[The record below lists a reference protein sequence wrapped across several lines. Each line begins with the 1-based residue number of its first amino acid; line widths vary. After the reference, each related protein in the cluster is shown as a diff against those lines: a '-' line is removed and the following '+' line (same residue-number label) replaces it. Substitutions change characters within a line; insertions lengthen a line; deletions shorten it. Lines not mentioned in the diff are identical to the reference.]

1 MKNLLIILSI
11 ATLFILSIATLF
23 YSCESKKS
31 ENTEEASVVQNG
43 IRWTGENPTANY
55 LAIGGLNHYEN
66 IELANAFTLW
76 NHAVKADSSLF
87 APHTMLALMSRGE
100 KSDYHKQMAKKFVAN
115 ENETS
120 KLFVSL
126 VDIPRDS
133 TGRDARRSTWAKMH
147 ELSNGPFIHYMYA
160 RSYNMRDDNAKVI
173 EELDKLI
180 AFADENKMNT
190 TSAAANNLKGYALQ
204 LGGNLEAGTAAID
217 RALKLY
223 PDGYNP
229 IDSRAEFYLLA
240 GDTTNAIA
248 WYRKVL
254 EKYPYSQSAQNTLR
268 ELESKK

>member
-11 ATLFILSIATLF
+11 TTLL
-23 YSCESKKS
+23 YSCDSQKS
-31 ENTEEASVVQNG
+31 ETTEEPSVVQNG

-55 LAIGGLNHYEN
+55 LAINGINHYEN
-66 IELANAFTLW
+66 IEFASAFTLW

-100 KSDYHKQMAKKFVAN
+100 KSDYHKQMAKKFVVN

-126 VDIPRDS
+126 LDIPRDS
-133 TGRDARRSTWAKMH
+133 TGRDAWRSTWAKMH

-160 RSYNMRDDNAKVI
+160 RSLDIRTDTAAVVA
-173 EELDKLI
+173 EFDKLI
-180 AFADENKMNT
+180 AFTEENKMKQT
-190 TSAAANNLKGYALQ
+190 AAAAYNMKGYMLQ
-204 LGGNLEAGTAAID
+204 RIGNLDEGTKAIENSM
-217 RALKLY
+217 KLY

-229 IDSRAEFYLLA
+229 IDSRAEFYLFA

-248 WYRKVL
+248 WYKKVL
-254 EKYPYSQSAQNTLR
+254 ERYPYSQSAQNALK
-268 ELESKK
+268 ELEPKK